1 MTPWNKPPAGI
12 LKINV
17 SGHSD
22 EQIRLSSI
30 GCLMR
35 STSGHFFSGYY
46 GTRDFADPLYTDLL
60 AIYYGFKLA
69 DDEEQR
75 YIEVESDSATAVH
88 LVNNPNQNA
97 NYSDI
102 LLNIRR
108 LKDMAAPSCIL
119 RYVER
124 SSNLMAI
131 RLSSYSIQKRVPIT
145 HLNSCPAE
153 LFEELA
159 ADWYYSA

>member
-1 MTPWNKPPAGI
+1 MPPWNKPAAGI

-22 EQIRLSSI
+22 EEIVLSSI
-30 GCLMR
+30 GCFMR
-35 STSGHFFSGYY
+35 SNSGHFFCGYY
-46 GTRDFADPLYTDLL
+46 GTRDFADPVYTDLL
-60 AIYYGFKLA
+60 AIYYGFKLG
-69 DDEEQR
+69 DDEDQR
-75 YIEVESDSATAVH
+75 YIEVESDSATIVH
-88 LVNNPNQNA
+88 LVNNPNHNS

-102 LLNIRR
+102 VLNIRR
-108 LKDMAAPSCIL
+108 LKDMAAQPCIL

-131 RLSSYSIQKRVPIT
+131 RLSSYSIEKRLPIT
-145 HLNSCPAE
+145 RLNSCPAE